1 MPRISVVV
9 PYYEDQRRLDLLLAG
24 LDLQTVPPDAF
35 EVAIADD
42 GSRVAPEPGDRSYRV
57 SVVRQSDL
65 GIRPAAARNLGV
77 RATTGELLVF
87 LDGDM
92 VPEPGYL
99 AEMERVCDGR
109 RLTVGRRR
117 HADLSATGPGALTSW
132 LRTGTPAPPI
142 LPEPEWLARGYRE
155 SADLADADLRSYR
168 FVIAATLAC
177 PRAFYD
183 RVGGFAE
190 EIAGYGGEDWE
201 LARRWWL
208 AGGDLAHAPEAIAWH
223 DGPDLAG
230 RREDR
235 RAVKNGETLRTAELL
250 TDPHLRGS
258 GLIWRHPR
266 VVVRLGAAGAFERAE
281 LVACLE
287 GLLGA
292 GDVGVW
298 LGGVESPGLSDPRIR
313 RGLPGPET
321 LGRCELVVDVLAPFA
336 SDAGTVAALEAA
348 APAGNATVVA
358 RSPRD
363 LALGR
368 PAARLP
374 DPPALPADLAL
385 EGWFDARAQAAEGPP
400 SAPGGPRTKISAA

>member
-9 PYYEDQRRLDLLLAG
+9 PYFEHQRRLDLLLAG
-24 LDLQTVPPDAF
+24 LELQTVGPDAF
-35 EVAIADD
+35 EVVVADD
-42 GSRVAPEPGDRSYRV
+42 GSRTAPEVGDRPYPV

-77 RATTGELLVF
+77 RATTGATLVF

-109 RLTVGRRR
+109 LLVVGRRR
-117 HADLSATGPGALTSW
+117 HADLSATTPDDLRAWLTHGS
-132 LRTGTPAPPI
+132 PAPPV
-142 LPEPEWLARGYRE
+142 LPEPEWLAQGYRE
-155 SADLADADLRSYR
+155 SRDLADADLRSYR
-168 FVIAATLAC
+168 YVIAATIAC
-177 PRAFYD
+177 PRDRYD
-183 RVGGFAE
+183 RIGGFAE

-208 AGGDLAHAPEAIAWH
+208 DGGDLAHAPEAVAWH

-230 RREDR
+230 REEDQ

-250 TDPHLRGS
+250 TDPWLRGR
-258 GLIWRHPR
+258 GLVWRHPR
-266 VVVRLGAAGAFERAE
+266 VVVRLGAARAFPRPQ

-287 GLLGA
+287 GLLAA

-298 LGGVESPGLSDPRIR
+298 LGDVEHPGLSDPRVR

-321 LGRCELVVDVLAPFA
+321 LGRCELVIDVLAPIA
-336 SDAGTVAALEAA
+336 LGPDGVAALEAA
-348 APAGNATVVA
+348 APAEHETVVV

-363 LALGR
+363 AALGT
-368 PAARLP
+368 PCAPLTPSDVLP
-374 DPPALPADLAL
+374 EDLAL
-385 EGWFDARAQAAEGPP
+385 EGWFGRRADEAARA
-400 SAPGGPRTKISAA
+400 